1 MQIHSV
7 RTKTRLIHSISLTIS
22 RFFTKIT
29 SMKEIRT
36 RLGALLVSVALGSGA
51 VIAPA
56 PAMANTKPVK
66 TSRVNDARIIDCTEA
81 PAQRDNGSR
90 KSYLMDSSLIDF
102 FFGLTTNG
110 IVADDN
116 GCNAHPDKVQLS
128 IITPVLAIL
137 GFGNWLKKKDI
148 I

>member
-81 PAQRDNGSR
+81 PAQRDNDSR

-110 IVADDN
+110 IVTDDN

>member
-1 MQIHSV
+1 
-7 RTKTRLIHSISLTIS
+7 
-22 RFFTKIT
+22 
-29 SMKEIRT
+29 MKEIRT

-56 PAMANTKPVK
+56 PAMANTEPVK
-66 TSRVNDARIIDCTEA
+66 MSSVNDARIIDCTEG

-90 KSYLMDSSLIDF
+90 KSYLTDSSLIDF

-110 IVADDN
+110 IVTDDN

>member
-1 MQIHSV
+1 MEIHSV
-7 RTKTRLIHSISLTIS
+7 QTKTRLIHSISLTIG

-36 RLGALLVSVALGSGA
+36 RLGALLVGVALGSGA

-56 PAMANTKPVK
+56 PAMATTEPAK
-66 TSRVNDARIIDCTEA
+66 TTNVNEARIIDCTEA
-81 PAQRDNGSR
+81 PAVRDNGNR
-90 KSYLMDSSLIDF
+90 KSFLTDSSLIDF

-110 IVADDN
+110 IVTDDN

>member
-1 MQIHSV
+1 MEIHSV
-7 RTKTRLIHSISLTIS
+7 QTKTRLIHSNSLTIG

-36 RLGALLVSVALGSGA
+36 RLGALLVGVALGSGA

-56 PAMANTKPVK
+56 PVMATTEPAK
-66 TSRVNDARIIDCTEA
+66 TTNVNEARIVDCTEA
-81 PAQRDNGSR
+81 PAVRDNGNR
-90 KSYLMDSSLIDF
+90 KSFLTDSSLIDF

-110 IVADDN
+110 IVTDDN